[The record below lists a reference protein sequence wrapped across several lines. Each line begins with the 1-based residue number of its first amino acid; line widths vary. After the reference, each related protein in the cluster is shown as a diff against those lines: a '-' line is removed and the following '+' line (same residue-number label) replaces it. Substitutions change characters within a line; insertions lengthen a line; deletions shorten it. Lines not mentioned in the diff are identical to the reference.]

1 MATVFGTSGSGSIST
16 TGLSAGVTGGVPGNG
31 GDYIYGVGSSDT
43 VDGGDGTNKL
53 DFIDL
58 G

>member
-1 MATVFGTSGSGSIST
+1 MATGFGNSGSDSIST
-16 TGLSAGVTGGVPGNG
+16 AGLSAGVTGGVPGNG

>member
-1 MATVFGTSGSGSIST
+1 MAAVFGTSGSDSISPT
-16 TGLSAGVTGGVPGNG
+16 RASAGVTGAVPGNG